1 MFFNIKFIVKI
12 IFIIMI
18 CNVLNCYDNLY
29 KLVIEMYCYISY
41 KYIYNIIVYL
51 KLNVLKIGIFNLLY
65 YVNVKLY

>member
-1 MFFNIKFIVKI
+1 
-12 IFIIMI
+12 MI